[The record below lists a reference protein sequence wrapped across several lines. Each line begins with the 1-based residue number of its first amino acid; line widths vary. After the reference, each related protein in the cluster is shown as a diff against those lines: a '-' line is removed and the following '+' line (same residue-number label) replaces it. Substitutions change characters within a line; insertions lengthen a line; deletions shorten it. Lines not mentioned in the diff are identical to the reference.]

1 MRRVLDAPTPGPSV
15 SPSVPVDSHASR
27 RGATMLEMIATA
39 VILGT
44 VMTVSLPMLKS
55 ITSERRAAVS
65 HEQAIM
71 AAANIM
77 ERITAMPF
85 FEITPEFAKRTQL
98 PDWLREQLN
107 DPVLE
112 LRVETTPDESA
123 PDESAKLIRLKLEW
137 QTSAGL
143 KVAPIRLSAWVY
155 DHEGQP

>member
-1 MRRVLDAPTPGPSV
+1 V
-15 SPSVPVDSHASR
+15 SPSVSLDSQASR

-77 ERITAMPF
+77 ERVTAMPF
-85 FEITPEFAKRTQL
+85 LEITPQIAKRTQL
-98 PDWLREQLN
+98 PDWLTEQLN

-112 LRVETTPDESA
+112 LQVETIPDESA